1 MAQLGYEE
9 ALAGVAAALPFG
21 INPSL
26 EGIAALCHALRRPE
40 EAFRVVQVT
49 GTNGKTSTARLTE
62 ALLRAHGVR
71 TALYTSP
78 ELERYPERFEVAGRV
93 ATDED
98 VARALSAVLEAAEV
112 LRPGRSGTPAGF
124 TEFELTTAAALWL
137 FAHSGVEVA
146 VLEVGMGGRWDATSV
161 ASPAVAVITGVGLD
175 HTAILGDTHEAIAA
189 EKAAIIRSG
198 SVAVLGPGT
207 RETEDIFVEAARS
220 AGAPVRRVREGLG
233 AGEGSEAVD
242 VGYEL
247 VSTPQEPR
255 GTTVLDVR
263 GAEGFYPALALRA
276 PAYQAANVATAVA
289 AAEATLGRTLDV
301 AAAREALLQAA
312 LPGRFEVVSGD
323 PLVVVDGSHNPQA
336 AAVLADSIAA
346 AWSDPSRRPVVLVG
360 VLADKDAAGIV
371 AALAPAAS
379 RLVACAPASP
389 RALEAAELA
398 AVACRVTGS
407 AFEYHETLQEALCAL
422 LGDAEVRAGGLVV
435 TGSLT
440 TAGQARSAL
449 RDGSAT

>member
-9 ALAGVAAALPFG
+9 ALARVAAALPFG

-26 EGIAALCHALRRPE
+26 EGIAALCHALGRPQ

-78 ELERYPERFEVAGRV
+78 ELERYAERFEVAGRV
-93 ATDED
+93 ATDDD

-112 LRPGRSGTPAGF
+112 LRPKASGTPAGF

-146 VLEVGMGGRWDATSV
+146 VLEVGMGGRWDATSI

-189 EKAAIIRSG
+189 EKAAIIRPG

-207 RETEDIFVEAARS
+207 RGAEDIFLEAARS
-220 AGAPVRRVREGLG
+220 AGAPVRRVREGLSV
-233 AGEGSEAVD
+233 GEGGGALD

-247 VSTPQEPR
+247 VSTPREPR
-255 GTTVLDVR
+255 GTAVLDVR
-263 GAEGFYPALALRA
+263 GAEGFYPALALAA
-276 PAYQAANVATAVA
+276 PAYQAANVATAVTAVEA
-289 AAEATLGRTLDV
+289 ALGRTLDV
-301 AAAREALLQAA
+301 AATREALLAVT
-312 LPGRFEVVSGD
+312 LPGRFEVVSCD

-336 AAVLADSIAA
+336 AAVLAEAIAA
-346 AWSDPSRRPVVLVG
+346 AWPDPVRRPVVLLG

-371 AALAPAAS
+371 RELAPVAS
-379 RLVACAPASP
+379 RLVACAPVSP
-389 RALEAAELA
+389 RALDAVELA
-398 AVACRVTGS
+398 ALACHVTGV
-407 AFEYHETLQEALCAL
+407 AVEYHETLREALDAL
-422 LGDAEVRAGGLVV
+422 LGDMGVQANGLVV

-440 TAGQARSAL
+440 SAGQARSAL
-449 RDGSAT
+449 RDDSAT

>member
-9 ALAGVAAALPFG
+9 ALVRVAAALPFG

-26 EGIAALCHALRRPE
+26 EGIAALCHALGRPH

-71 TALYTSP
+71 TGLYTSP
-78 ELERYPERFEVAGRV
+78 ELERYPERFEVAGSV
-93 ATDED
+93 ATDGD

-112 LRPGRSGTPAGF
+112 LRPKAFGTPAGF

-161 ASPAVAVITGVGLD
+161 ASPSVAVITGVGLD

-189 EKAAIIRSG
+189 EKAAIIRRG

-207 RETEDIFVEAARS
+207 RETEGVFIEAARA
-220 AGAPVRRVREGLG
+220 AGAPVHRVHEGLG
-233 AGEGSEAVD
+233 TGEGSAAVD

-255 GTTVLDVR
+255 GATVLDVR
-263 GAEGFYPALALRA
+263 GAEGFYPALAVQA

-289 AAEATLGRTLDV
+289 AVEAALGNTLDV
-301 AAAREALLQAA
+301 QSTRDALLEVT
-312 LPGRFEVVSGD
+312 LPGRFEIVSD
-323 PLVVVDGSHNPQA
+323 EPLVVVDGSHNPQA
-336 AAVLADSIAA
+336 AAVLAESIAA
-346 AWSDPSRRPVVLVG
+346 AWPDAARRPVVLLG

-371 AALAPAAS
+371 RELAPVAS
-379 RLVACAPASP
+379 RLVACAPESP
-389 RALEAAELA
+389 RALDAAELA
-398 AVACRVTGS
+398 AVACRVTGG
-407 AFEYHETLQEALCAL
+407 AVEYHETLLEALDAL
-422 LGDAEVRAGGLVV
+422 LGDAGVREGGLVV

-440 TAGQARSAL
+440 TAGQARNAL
-449 RDGSAT
+449 RDDSAT

>member
-9 ALAGVAAALPFG
+9 ALARVAAALPFG

-26 EGIAALCHALRRPE
+26 EGIAALCHALGRPQ

-78 ELERYPERFEVAGRV
+78 ELERYPERFEVGGCI
-93 ATDED
+93 ATDAD

-112 LRPGRSGTPAGF
+112 LRPKASGTPAGF

-175 HTAILGDTHEAIAA
+175 HTSILGDTHEAIAA
-189 EKAAIIRSG
+189 EKAAIIRPG

-207 RETEDIFVEAARS
+207 RETEAVFLGAARS
-220 AGAPVRRVREGLG
+220 AGAPVRRVGEGLS

-255 GTTVLDVR
+255 GTAVLDVR
-263 GAEGFYPALALRA
+263 GAEGFYPALALHA

-289 AAEATLGRTLDV
+289 AVEAALGRTLDV
-301 AAAREALLQAA
+301 AATRDALLQAT
-312 LPGRFEVVSGD
+312 LPGRFEVVSDD

-346 AWSDPSRRPVVLVG
+346 AWPDAARRPVVLLG
-360 VLADKDAAGIV
+360 VLADKDAAGMV
-371 AALAPAAS
+371 GALAPVAA

-389 RALEAAELA
+389 RALGAAELA
-398 AVACRVTGS
+398 AVACGVTGS
-407 AFEYHETLQEALCAL
+407 EIECHETLREALNAL
-422 LGDAEVRAGGLVV
+422 LGDSGVRSAGLVV